1 MVNVNCAVKI
11 PVGVLSACQNG
22 IYIGQDVQAL
32 ACEKGWRYSEQFQM
46 VMKDD
51 DDSIHYSREDSKGQ
65 LFVCGEEYIWA
76 WDEAEQFLNDK
87 VAEENHY
94 FGSHPMAGCGCWG
107 YWEILDDDYGSN

>member
-51 DDSIHYSREDSKGQ
+51 DTEDA
-65 LFVCGEEYIWA
+65 ETYIWA
-76 WDEAEQFLNDK
+76 WDEAEQFLMIKWLKRIITLVHNQWQVVVVGAIGK
-87 VAEENHY
+87 Y
-94 FGSHPMAGCGCWG
+94 
-107 YWEILDDDYGSN
+107 